1 MMPGDNLCFVMGKF
15 NQTRA
20 EARREKLI
28 EAARALFAENGFHA
42 TGMAEIARRSGI
54 AVGQI
59 YRDFAGKEDIVA
71 EIVTRDC
78 ALFLS
83 AATLKN
89 AIEADDVAAVRAWI
103 DKIVEPDQSDDE
115 NENLF
120 AEIIAESK
128 RNARIA
134 DIFDTVHTDVRQ
146 NLLTA
151 LGVVLPTSVAAD
163 RLETVADTILT
174 ISLGLMHHRLMGKDE
189 HSPALISAL
198 RGIVDREIRALEGAA

>member
-1 MMPGDNLCFVMGKF
+1 MPGDNLCFVMGKF

-20 EARREKLI
+20 EVRREKLI

-89 AIEADDVAAVRAWI
+89 AIKADDVAAVRAWI

-134 DIFDTVHTDVRQ
+134 DIFDKVHTDVRQ

-151 LGVVLPTSVAAD
+151 LGVVLPTSVAPD
-163 RLETVADTILT
+163 RLETLADTILT

-198 RGIVDREIRALEGAA
+198 RGIVDREIRALQDAA

>member
-1 MMPGDNLCFVMGKF
+1 MPGDNLCLVMGKF

-89 AIEADDVAAVRAWI
+89 AIEAAPEGSSSAPAAC
-103 DKIVEPDQSDDE
+103 
-115 NENLF
+115 
-120 AEIIAESK
+120 
-128 RNARIA
+128 
-134 DIFDTVHTDVRQ
+134 
-146 NLLTA
+146 
-151 LGVVLPTSVAAD
+151 
-163 RLETVADTILT
+163 
-174 ISLGLMHHRLMGKDE
+174 
-189 HSPALISAL
+189 SPARACCTRADAWDSSRFWASA
-198 RGIVDREIRALEGAA
+198 RST

>member
-1 MMPGDNLCFVMGKF
+1 MPGDNLCFVMGKF